1 MTKGANVCV
10 GGCQAMVDS
19 GSMMILGPKLEIK
32 LLNSALGFDV
42 SDNTIDCSKISTL
55 PSLIFFIS
63 SFYLNLFSIFFCN
76 SITRCGLCTE
86 W

>member
-1 MTKGANVCV
+1 MTKGAIVCV

-42 SDNTIDCSKISTL
+42 SDNTIDCSKIYIL
-55 PSLIFFIS
+55 PSLIYFSSNFYFLFNLIFI
-63 SFYLNLFSIFFCN
+63 FLNQKVSTLY
-76 SITRCGLCTE
+76 
-86 W
+86 